1 MRAPMERRLAAV
13 LVADVAGYSRLV
25 GADEEGTLSRLKA
38 VRADLFDRKIA
49 EHRGRIVHTAGDGLL
64 VEFSSVVDALRCA
77 TEVQA
82 GMSERNAAIHTDGR
96 STGESGSMLGTSSS
110 RTATSLAKASI
121 LRPGSRHS
129 PRPAGS
135 VFRLVCRRTLPGKWT
150 SPSKIWASSSCTTS
164 AGQFGFIG
172 SAPEL
177 LLPRRCRC
185 PTSRRSQ
192 FWRSPI

>member
-1 MRAPMERRLAAV
+1 MRAPMERHLAAV

-82 GMSERNAAIHTDGR
+82 GMSERNAEVPADLQIQWRIGINVGDVVVEDGD
-96 STGESGSMLGTSSS
+96 
-110 RTATSLAKASI
+110 I
-121 LRPGSRHS
+121 
-129 PRPAGS
+129 
-135 VFRLVCRRTLPGKWT
+135 F
-150 SPSKIWASSSCTTS
+150 
-164 AGQFGFIG
+164 
-172 SAPEL
+172 
-177 LLPRRCRC
+177 
-185 PTSRRSQ
+185 
-192 FWRSPI
+192 